1 MTTEISSLMDGELAE
16 EDVEPVLSL
25 LRRHPEAAAQWRS
38 YHLIG
43 DSLRGMSSDG
53 ADFTLKFSARL
64 AQEPTVLAPPSTK
77 RKRPLIGLSMA
88 ATLAAVG
95 FVAWA
100 ALKFSY
106 PPPAVGPLASN
117 GQPAATQLAEA
128 SIPAAGNGIDPYLL
142 AHQESSPG
150 MAIEGPAPYIR
161 TVADTQ

>member
-1 MTTEISSLMDGELAE
+1 MTIEISSLVDGELAE
-16 EDVEPVLSL
+16 EEVEPVLSS
-25 LRRHPEAAAQWRS
+25 LRRHPEAAEQWRR

-43 DSLRGMSSDG
+43 DTLRGMSSDG
-53 ADFTLKFSARL
+53 EHFTIKFSARL
-64 AQEPTVLAPPSTK
+64 AQEPTVLAPPPAK
-77 RKRPLIGLSMA
+77 HKRPLIGLSMA

-106 PPPAVGPLASN
+106 PPQTVGPLASN

-128 SIPAAGNGIDPYLL
+128 SIPTAGSGIDPYLL

-161 TVADTQ
+161 TVADSQ